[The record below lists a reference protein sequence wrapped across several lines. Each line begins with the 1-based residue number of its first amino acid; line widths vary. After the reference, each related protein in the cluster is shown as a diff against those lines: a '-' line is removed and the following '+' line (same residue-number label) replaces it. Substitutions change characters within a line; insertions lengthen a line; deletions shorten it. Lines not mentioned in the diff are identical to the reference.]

1 METWPG
7 VGERIAMLLREKG
20 YWNPKRDKP
29 DVLRFSMDYRYIPQ
43 FVYKW
48 LSDGVVPS
56 RSNLDR
62 LSKDLGA
69 SAPWILFGD
78 EVPKELPNPRKRGA
92 RKLVWMV
99 GAALLAMGGG
109 RAAANPRPVD
119 GYAAPYL
126 LSEAGHLRKRFWRWY
141 RKLPALAGCQANLH
155 LSLPEPA

>member
-78 EVPKELPNPRKRGA
+78 EVPKALPNPRKRGG
-92 RKLVWMV
+92 RKLVCLV
-99 GAALLAMGGG
+99 VALLTMGGG
-109 RAAANPRPVD
+109 RAAADPRSVD
-119 GYAAPYL
+119 DNAARYL
-126 LSEAGHLRKRFWRWY
+126 LSEAGNLLKRFGRWY
-141 RKLPALAGCQANLH
+141 RNLPALAGCQANLH